1 MTRKHQFNYGFDEKP
16 QFVKDAER
24 EELLR
29 LHNQKIARERMTELD
44 RAFEWSEHLHPHL
57 LVTTE

>member
-29 LHNQKIARERMTELD
+29 LHNQKKIG
-44 RAFEWSEHLHPHL
+44 RAH
-57 LVTTE
+57 V